1 MALADRLRVAN
12 EKYQTTFICKLM
24 RVTLDPKLSRD
35 DVDAV
40 IKVINSR
47 PGDED
52 HVPNIRLAQALLAE
66 GYDIS
71 TAAVDRHRRGTCS
84 CNRLK

>member
-24 RVTLDPKLSRD
+24 RVTLDPRLSRE

-40 IKVINSR
+40 IKIINSR
-47 PGDED
+47 PGDEGY
-52 HVPNIRLAQALLAE
+52 VPNIRIAQALLEE
-66 GYDIS
+66 GYDVS
-71 TAAVDRHRRGTCS
+71 TAAVDRHKRGTCS
-84 CNRLK
+84 CSRLK

>member
-12 EKYQTTFICKLM
+12 EKYQKTFICKLM
-24 RVTLDPKLSRD
+24 RVTLDPKLSRE

-40 IKVINSR
+40 IKIINSR

-52 HVPNIRLAQALLAE
+52 HVPNIRLAQALLEE
-66 GYDIS
+66 GYDVS